1 MPRRSLSLTALG
13 FGILAAGPVLAAD
26 FGELMQKQL
35 ESGSSRLFGFTKP
48 IATSATPPSGYARA
62 PGQPASDHV
71 LVAQGLKVSYLTR
84 TAADKTDQMAFW
96 PSDAQPTHL
105 ITCVEEFE
113 RQVIG
118 EFPNGTEKYNPSVQR
133 IRLSDGKVE
142 TVLRGMAGCDGIRRT
157 PWGTIVATEETSDG
171 QAYEI
176 LNPLNLTDLTLT
188 GRGTS
193 DLFDPTGANV
203 TDTTAKV
210 ALRSDLPKM
219 AWEGLALTSQG
230 VVIAGDELRPG
241 SYVDS
246 RTGIRDTDGGAL
258 FKFVP
263 NTPATGQAISNLNQS
278 PLLAGN
284 VYALQVSCVDNK
296 QQFGQGCEIGQ
307 GAWVGVTAAN
317 ARVDAHNAGA
327 TGYYRPED
335 LHDDPAYT
343 GEGVRFCWT
352 NTGNAA
358 AENYGEVM
366 CGVDRAPLTADDT
379 RTVTV
384 NRFVEGD
391 ADFNQP
397 DNLAFQPGTR
407 NTYVIEDNPHG
418 DIWACL
424 PDGADRDIKTDGCV
438 KMLSVVDS
446 SAEPTGFL
454 FSGDGRTAYVSIQHS
469 ADPVDGG
476 MDVDGYGTDD
486 VLMITGFRPVR
497 QP

>member
-1 MPRRSLSLTALG
+1 MRQCRSTLALLGLGLTVS
-13 FGILAAGPVLAAD
+13 GPVPAAD

-35 ESGSSRLFGFTKP
+35 ETGTARLFGFTKP
-48 IATSATPPSGYARA
+48 VTASATTPSGFARS
-62 PGQPASDHV
+62 PDQPASAQIA
-71 LVAQGLKVSYLTR
+71 LAQGLQVRYLTR
-84 TAADKTDQMAFW
+84 TAAQNTDQMAFW
-96 PSDAQPTHL
+96 PTDNAPTHL

-118 EFPNGTEKYNPSVQR
+118 QFPNGTEKYNPSVQR
-133 IRLSDGKVE
+133 IRLADGKVE

-157 PWGTIVATEETSDG
+157 PWGSIVATEEASDG
-171 QAYEI
+171 QVYEI
-176 LNPLNLTDLTLT
+176 LNPLQLTDLTLT
-188 GRGTS
+188 GRGTAN
-193 DLFDPTGANV
+193 LFDPGGADV
-203 TDTTAKV
+203 TDTANKV
-210 ALRSDLPKM
+210 ALRGALPKM
-219 AWEGLALTSQG
+219 AWEGLAITSQG
-230 VVIAGDELRPG
+230 VVVAGDELRPG
-241 SYVDS
+241 SYTDA
-246 RTGIRDTDGGAL
+246 RTNTKDTDGGAL

-263 NTPATGQAISNLNQS
+263 STPATGASIANLNQS
-278 PLLAGN
+278 PLMAGS

-296 QQFGQGCEIGQ
+296 QQFGQGCEVGQ
-307 GAWVGVTAAN
+307 AAWVAVTAAN
-317 ARVDAHNAGA
+317 ARVDANNAGA

-343 GEGVRFCWT
+343 GTGLRFCWT
-352 NTGNAA
+352 NTENAA

-366 CGVDRAPLTADDT
+366 CGIDRAPLSAGSD

-407 NTYVIEDNPHG
+407 NVYVIEDNPNG
-418 DIWACL
+418 DVWACL
-424 PDGADRDIKTDGCV
+424 PDGVDRDIKTDGCV
-438 KMLSVVDS
+438 KLLSVVDA

-469 ADPVDGG
+469 ADPADGT

-486 VLMITGFRPVR
+486 VLMITGFKPVR
-497 QP
+497 P